1 MAQIDLTPFLCEAFS
16 SNPKIYKAIE
26 EIYLQNRL
34 AYYRLAKE
42 SSWYTH
48 EILTCQSIE
57 KEIVMKRALGILLEG
72 DTEKILLIIKKGWKS
87 IYNQVKSQ
95 QVVKFS
101 EILYQMI
108 PKTKTGQ
115 DRITNDELNS
125 YAMVIIILA
134 VLLEKDLDEEDDVY
148 LIFINSCYER
158 LQWADEGEYRFS
170 LKSLTKEDKRKVR
183 E

>member
-1 MAQIDLTPFLCEAFS
+1 MMAQIDLTPFLCEAFS

-72 DTEKILLIIKKGWKS
+72 DTEKLVVIGPHLQNLHVKKGHIKAS
-87 IYNQVKSQ
+87 ACI
-95 QVVKFS
+95 
-101 EILYQMI
+101 
-108 PKTKTGQ
+108 
-115 DRITNDELNS
+115 
-125 YAMVIIILA
+125 
-134 VLLEKDLDEEDDVY
+134 
-148 LIFINSCYER
+148 
-158 LQWADEGEYRFS
+158 
-170 LKSLTKEDKRKVR
+170 
-183 E
+183 

>member
-1 MAQIDLTPFLCEAFS
+1 M
-16 SNPKIYKAIE
+16 
-26 EIYLQNRL
+26 
-34 AYYRLAKE
+34 
-42 SSWYTH
+42 
-48 EILTCQSIE
+48 
-57 KEIVMKRALGILLEG
+57 V
-72 DTEKILLIIKKGWKS
+72 
-87 IYNQVKSQ
+87 
-95 QVVKFS
+95 
-101 EILYQMI
+101 
-108 PKTKTGQ
+108 PKTKTSQ

-125 YAMVIIILA
+125 YAMVIIMLA